1 VIRRDH
7 AGGLAIAVGFGVA
20 VLASVLG
27 PRGAPPLYDGVVPLD
42 PYRYLAPSSGQLG
55 GATAATTTMPVPL
68 GTSPIVALGTPEQPP
83 QAQMIAHG
91 GALILPPGTTSITV
105 SITPVPSSVQPQNAQ
120 VLGNVYRFSVTNQA
134 GTAVTARSDAQ
145 VTLALRAPGTVGDA
159 TVERLV
165 GGTWT
170 MLQTA
175 GAGFPG
181 TFETTGLTEFGDF
194 ALIGQGA
201 GGTGPDLALV
211 GTILGVAAA
220 GAFVALLAWTLV
232 GWGVDRIRRR

>member
-1 VIRRDH
+1 
-7 AGGLAIAVGFGVA
+7 
-20 VLASVLG
+20 
-27 PRGAPPLYDGVVPLD
+27 
-42 PYRYLAPSSGQLG
+42 
-55 GATAATTTMPVPL
+55 
-68 GTSPIVALGTPEQPP
+68 
-83 QAQMIAHG
+83 
-91 GALILPPGTTSITV
+91 
-105 SITPVPSSVQPQNAQ
+105 

-145 VTLALRAPGTVGDA
+145 VTLALRGPETVSDA
-159 TVERLV
+159 TVARLL

-170 MLQTA
+170 TLQTA

-211 GTILGVAAA
+211 ATILGVAAA
-220 GAFVALLAWTLV
+220 GAFVALLARTLV